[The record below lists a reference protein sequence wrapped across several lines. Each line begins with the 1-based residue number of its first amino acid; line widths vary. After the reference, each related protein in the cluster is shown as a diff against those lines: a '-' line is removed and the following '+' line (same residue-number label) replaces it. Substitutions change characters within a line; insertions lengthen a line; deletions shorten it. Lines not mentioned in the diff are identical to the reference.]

1 MTWQLTTLPD
11 CLQTNEAAVGGDLDI
26 FAAALTRAI
35 REYLCFSSSCLFS
48 RRAVSSAVSV
58 HSAHGCCWHTGE
70 SSAWTR
76 LRIINCHFRP
86 SAEVRTCRFSATAAA
101 PRTAKDKDFCWRLA
115 AAQRETLAASLAP
128 WRSKLGNK
136 EAGGRGRGG
145 RRHPLL
151 FLDWCVFWS
160 GGGDTSVTST
170 MKSQVMII
178 STAAADK

>member
-1 MTWQLTTLPD
+1 M
-11 CLQTNEAAVGGDLDI
+11 DI

-48 RRAVSSAVSV
+48 RRAVSSTVSV

-101 PRTAKDKDFCWRLA
+101 PRTAKDKDFCWRLPLLSA
-115 AAQRETLAASLAP
+115 RPWRLPWLRDAASLGTRKRAAEAEAEDVI
-128 WRSKLGNK
+128 RSYFSIDVCFD
-136 EAGGRGRGG
+136 
-145 RRHPLL
+145 P
-151 FLDWCVFWS
+151 V
-160 GGGDTSVTST
+160 
-170 MKSQVMII
+170 
-178 STAAADK
+178 AATHR